1 MVTDRQTLLTAL
13 LDAYVASSPD
23 LDRDTYQE
31 KLENKCTVELV
42 EIAQSKFP
50 SLLESVDLDDVFG
63 IDPDAPDEWQSA
75 LSLTQTPK
83 RSSLSSNTS

>member
-50 SLLESVDLDDVFG
+50 SILDGANLDDVTG
-63 IDPDAPDEWQSA
+63 IDPNPDDPDA
-75 LSLTQTPK
+75 
-83 RSSLSSNTS
+83 

>member
-31 KLENKCTVELV
+31 KLESKCTVELV

-50 SLLESVDLDDVFG
+50 SLLDGANLDDVFG
-63 IDPDAPDEWQSA
+63 IDPDAPDE
-75 LSLTQTPK
+75 
-83 RSSLSSNTS
+83 

>member
-23 LDRDTYQE
+23 LDRDTNQE

-63 IDPDAPDEWQSA
+63 IDPDAPDE
-75 LSLTQTPK
+75 
-83 RSSLSSNTS
+83 